1 MEWEA
6 PAIVLDARPYG
17 EADAIVAV
25 MTEEHGLHRG
35 LARGGTSRAQ
45 STVWQVANFVQV
57 RWIARLSDQLG
68 NFSGEVIHANAAH
81 VMHDPLALAMLTS
94 VCAVAAEALP
104 EREPQPA
111 VFAALLHLIARL
123 PMAGQTMPDLIRWE
137 ATMLAGLG
145 FGLDLTSCAITGSTT
160 GLAYV
165 SPRTGRAVTEAAAGV
180 WTARLLRMPAFLA
193 EPFGTT
199 SQATPAD
206 WCDGLRL
213 TGPFLARDAFG
224 HRHRPLPR
232 ARTMLY
238 DRVATLAQKLEGAQ
252 ESENQDAG

>member
-6 PAIVLDARPYG
+6 PSVVLDARPYG
-17 EADAIVAV
+17 EGDAIVAV
-25 MTEEHGLHRG
+25 MTEEYGLHRG

-45 STVWQVANFVQV
+45 TTIWQIANFVQV

-68 NFSGEVIHANAAH
+68 NFSGEVIHANAPD

-94 VCAVAAEALP
+94 VCAVAADALP

-137 ATMLAGLG
+137 ARLLAGLG
-145 FGLDLTSCAITGSTT
+145 FGLDLSTCAITGATS
-160 GLAYV
+160 GLAFV
-165 SPRTGRAVTEAAAGV
+165 SPRTGRAVTREAAGV
-180 WTARLLRMPAFLA
+180 WVSRLLPLPAFMTDPIDA
-193 EPFGTT
+193 ASQTT
-199 SQATPAD
+199 AAD
-206 WCDGLRL
+206 WRDGLRL
-213 TGPFLARDAFG
+213 TGHFLARDAFG
-224 HRHRPLPR
+224 HRHRPLPQ

-238 DRVATLAQKLEGAQ
+238 DRVATLAHGSEGAQ
-252 ESENQDAG
+252 ESENKDAG

>member
-6 PAIVLDARPYG
+6 PSIVLHARPYG

-25 MTEEHGLHRG
+25 MTEEYGLHRG

-45 STVWQVANFVQV
+45 TTIWQAANFVQV

-68 NFSGEVIHANAAH
+68 NFSGEVIHANAPD

-94 VCAVAAEALP
+94 VCAVAADALP

-123 PMAGQTMPDLIRWE
+123 PLAGQTMPDLIRWE
-137 ATMLAGLG
+137 ARLLAGLG
-145 FGLDLTSCAITGSTT
+145 FGLDLSTCAITGATT
-160 GLAYV
+160 GLAFV
-165 SPRTGRAVTEAAAGV
+165 SPRTGRAVTRQAAGV
-180 WTARLLRMPAFLA
+180 WASRLLTLPTFMT
-193 EPFGTT
+193 EPINAA
-199 SQATPAD
+199 SQTTPAD
-206 WCDGLRL
+206 WRDGLRL
-213 TGPFLARDAFG
+213 TGFFLARDAFG
-224 HRHRPLPR
+224 HRHRPLPQ

-238 DRVATLAQKLEGAQ
+238 DRVAALAQ